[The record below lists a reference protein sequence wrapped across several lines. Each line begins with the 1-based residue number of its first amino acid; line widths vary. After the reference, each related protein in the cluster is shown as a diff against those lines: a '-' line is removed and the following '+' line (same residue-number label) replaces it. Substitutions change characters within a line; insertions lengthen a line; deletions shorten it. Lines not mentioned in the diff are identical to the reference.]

1 MERILLLST
10 LPEIMVCVCVIVFTL
25 VMTHLIKTIKKN
37 KSEVKNFEVHA
48 GKHHWFK
55 VEYK

>member
-1 MERILLLST
+1 MERILYSLA
-10 LPEIMVCVCVIVFTL
+10 LPEIMACVCVIIFTL
-25 VMTHLIKTIKKN
+25 AMAYLIKTTKKN
-37 KSEVKNFEVHA
+37 KTKVKKLELHA

>member
-1 MERILLLST
+1 MEQIIFLAV
-10 LPEIMVCVCVIVFTL
+10 PAIMVCACVVVFTL
-25 VMTHLIKTIKKN
+25 IMTHLIKTIKNN
-37 KSEVKNFEVHA
+37 KIEVKKLELHA

>member
-1 MERILLLST
+1 MERILFIII
-10 LPEIMVCVCVIVFTL
+10 PAIMVYVCVIIFTL
-25 VMTHLIKTIKKN
+25 VMTYLIKTIKKN
-37 KSEVKNFEVHA
+37 KTKVKKLELHA

>member
-1 MERILLLST
+1 MEHVMLFNL
-10 LPEIMVCVCVIVFTL
+10 LPEIMACICVIVFTL
-25 VMTHLIKTIKKN
+25 AITYLVKTIKKN
-37 KSEVKNFEVHA
+37 KANVKNLELHA